1 MTVLSLSLWIAAA
14 VSLQL
19 ALWLSVSFWRHWQ
32 EYRQLRWHTR
42 DQVLPPLPTQQ
53 TTPAS
58 GSAAWSGYRSF
69 RVARKEFEDGLRSVC
84 SFYLVPED
92 GKPLPPFLPGQF
104 LTFQLPLDSGN
115 PIVRCYSLSDAPQVE
130 HYRVSIKRVPASP
143 DSGLP
148 AGSGSN
154 YFHDQVAVGSTLQV
168 RAPSG
173 HFHIDQSNAPVV
185 LIGGGI
191 GITPMLSMLNWLLA
205 EQPQREVWLFYG
217 VRNSQELVMAPQLR
231 QLAAQHPQFHLQLCF
246 SNPLPGDQPGQDFQ
260 HHGRVDIQLLRQLLP
275 LKPFHYYICGP
286 GPMMQSMV
294 AALEDWGVGDSQIHY
309 EAFGPASIKRRNAP
323 QPEAAEAEPAT
334 STEAILV
341 NFARSG
347 KQLAWQTSAG
357 SLLDFAEAN
366 GIAVESGCRAGGCG
380 CCQTTIRSGEVSYR
394 QTPGFDPEPGNCL
407 LCVCV
412 PKTSLTL
419 EA

>member
-42 DQVLPPLPTQQ
+42 DQTLPPLTVQQ
-53 TTPAS
+53 AAPATS
-58 GSAAWSGYRSF
+58 SAAWNGYRTF

-104 LTFQLPLDSGN
+104 LTFQLPRDDGTQV
-115 PIVRCYSLSDAPQVE
+115 VRCYSLSDAPQPDC
-130 HYRVSIKRVPASP
+130 YRVSIKRVPAP
-143 DSGLP
+143 PGSGLP
-148 AGSGSN
+148 AGWGSN
-154 YFHDQVAVGSTLQV
+154 YFHEQVAVGSELQV

-173 HFHIDQSNAPVV
+173 YFHIDQGHAPVV

-191 GITPMLSMLNWLLA
+191 GITPMLSMLYWLLA
-205 EQPQREVWLFYG
+205 AQPQREVWLLYG
-217 VRNSQELVMAPQLR
+217 VRNSDELVAAPQLR

-246 SNPLPGDQPGQDFQ
+246 SKPLPGDQPGQDFQ
-260 HHGRVDIQLLRQLLP
+260 HQGRVDIQLLRLLLP

-294 AALEDWGVGDSQIHY
+294 AALEEWGVGDSQIHY
-309 EAFGPASIKRRNAP
+309 EAFGPASIKRRNTP
-323 QPEAAEAEPAT
+323 QPEVAEAEQTT
-334 STEAILV
+334 SAEAILV

-347 KQLAWQTSAG
+347 KQLAWQASAG

-366 GIAVESGCRAGGCG
+366 GIVVESGCRAGGCG
-380 CCQTTIRSGEVSYR
+380 SCQTTIRSGEVSYR
-394 QTPGFDPEPGNCL
+394 QTPDFDPEPGNCL
-407 LCVCV
+407 LCVCT

>member
-14 VSLQL
+14 VCLQL
-19 ALWLSVSFWRHWQ
+19 ALWLSISFWRHWQ

-42 DQVLPPLPTQQ
+42 DQSIAPLPAQ
-53 TTPAS
+53 PSVAAI
-58 GSAAWSGYRSF
+58 GSAAWNGYRSF
-69 RVARKEFEDGLRSVC
+69 RVARKEFEDGLHSVA

-104 LTFQLPLDSGN
+104 LTFQLPRDNSN
-115 PIVRCYSLSDAPQVE
+115 PIVRCYSLSAAP
-130 HYRVSIKRVPASP
+130 HADYYRVSIKRVPAPP
-143 DSGLP
+143 DSSLPPGL
-148 AGSGSN
+148 GSS
-154 YFHDQVAVGSTLQV
+154 YFHDQVAVGSKLQV

-173 HFHIDQSNAPVV
+173 HFHIDQGHAPVV

-191 GITPMLSMLNWLLA
+191 GITPMLSMLYWLLA
-205 EQPQREVWLFYG
+205 QQPQREVWLFYG

-246 SNPLPGDQPGQDFQ
+246 SNPLPGDQPGRDFQ
-260 HHGRVDIQLLRQLLP
+260 HQGRVDIQLLRLLLP

-294 AALEDWGVGDSQIHY
+294 AALEDWGVSDSQIHY
-309 EAFGPASIKRRNAP
+309 EAFGPASIKRRGVA
-323 QPEAAEAEPAT
+323 QPETAAAEPVAT
-334 STEAILV
+334 GEAILI

-347 KQLAWQTSAG
+347 KQLAWQASAG

-366 GIAVESGCRAGGCG
+366 GIVVDSGCRAGGCG
-380 CCQTTIRSGEVSYR
+380 SCQTTIRSGEVTYR
-394 QTPGFDPEPGNCL
+394 QTPDFDPEPGNCL
-407 LCVCV
+407 LCVCT